1 MRAQTTEAQE
11 RLQPTGL
18 GWIQDGPLEEEVL
31 REGAG
36 SPLYTKEYGLTGSSS
51 QPGQVGGM
59 SPLVEQTSQA
69 QGDGVA

>member
-11 RLQPTGL
+11 WPQPTGL

-36 SPLYTKEYGLTGSSS
+36 SPLYTKNMAKRDPHDSLARW
-51 QPGQVGGM
+51 
-59 SPLVEQTSQA
+59 VECPHL
-69 QGDGVA
+69 